1 MSLLILEL
9 CLFCTYQKKNLH
21 HQQKNNKCT
30 NKQKIEL
37 QYRQEGEKQRID
49 LARKMKMGINKIK
62 QAYEEQV
69 KVLRSKLLKIKF
81 DNEHH
86 QEKQKRSTQ
95 SIILE
100 KDQAIEQLLSQLRDH
115 NDLLQELHQ
124 NFQKE
129 QDEKDELQRK
139 VKFLQKQLDH
149 TVETK
154 HPGWV

>member
-1 MSLLILEL
+1 
-9 CLFCTYQKKNLH
+9 
-21 HQQKNNKCT
+21 
-30 NKQKIEL
+30 
-37 QYRQEGEKQRID
+37 
-49 LARKMKMGINKIK
+49 MGINKIK
-62 QAYEEQV
+62 QEQIVWKEEFESQMSSQLQVAMSASLLEKEKKMKSLEFQIDTLEKEKKKMMEAEYAYEEQV

>member
-1 MSLLILEL
+1 MMEAE
-9 CLFCTYQKKNLH
+9 Y
-21 HQQKNNKCT
+21 
-30 NKQKIEL
+30 
-37 QYRQEGEKQRID
+37 
-49 LARKMKMGINKIK
+49 
-62 QAYEEQV
+62 AYEEQV

-154 HPGWV
+154 HP